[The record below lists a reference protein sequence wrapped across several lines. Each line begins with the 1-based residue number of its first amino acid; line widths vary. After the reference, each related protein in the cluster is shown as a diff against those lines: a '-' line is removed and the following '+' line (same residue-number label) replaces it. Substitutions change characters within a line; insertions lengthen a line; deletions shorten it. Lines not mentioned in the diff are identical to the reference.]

1 MAGHGGGKDIVSMA
15 GFVNGAILRVS
26 VGETDKVDGEPVYE
40 RILAEA
46 KKAGLMGAAVFRGI
60 ESFGQ
65 DGKTHTA
72 KILRLSEDL
81 PLVVEIADEQSKIEA
96 FMAVVVD
103 LVERSGGG
111 GLITTHQAMLRRVDS
126 KK

>member
-1 MAGHGGGKDIVSMA
+1 MSIG

-26 VGETDKVDGEPVYE
+26 VGEADKVDGVPVYE
-40 RILAEA
+40 RILVEA

-65 DGKTHTA
+65 DGKVHTA
-72 KILRLSEDL
+72 RILRLSEDL
-81 PLVVEIADEQSKIEA
+81 PLVVEIADEQAKIEA

-103 LVERSGGG
+103 LIERSGGG
-111 GLITTHQAMLRRVDS
+111 GLISTHQAMLRRVPS

>member
-1 MAGHGGGKDIVSMA
+1 MT
-15 GFVNGAILRVS
+15 GFVNGMILRVS
-26 VGETDKVDGEPVYE
+26 VGETDKVDGVSVYE
-40 RILAEA
+40 RILVEA
-46 KKAGLMGAAVFRGI
+46 KKTGLMGAAVFRGI

-65 DGKTHTA
+65 DGKVHTA

-81 PLVVEIADEQSKIEA
+81 PLVVEIADEQAKIEA
-96 FMAVVVD
+96 FISIVVD

-111 GLITTHQAMLRRVDS
+111 GLITTHQAMLRRVPS

>member
-1 MAGHGGGKDIVSMA
+1 MSMA
-15 GFVNGAILRVS
+15 GFVSGALLRVN
-26 VGETDKVDGEPVYE
+26 VGEADRVDGGPVYE
-40 RILAEA
+40 RILNEA
-46 KKAGLMGAAVFRGI
+46 KKAGLMGASVFRGI

-81 PLVVEIADEQSKIEA
+81 PLVVEIADEQGKIEA
-96 FMAVVVD
+96 FTPVVVD
-103 LVERSGGG
+103 LIERSGGG
-111 GLITTHQAMLRRVDS
+111 GLITTHQAILRRVDA

>member
-1 MAGHGGGKDIVSMA
+1 MSMA
-15 GFVNGAILRVS
+15 GFMNGMILRVN
-26 VGETDKVDGEPVYE
+26 VGEADNVDSMPVYE
-40 RILAEA
+40 RILVEA

-72 KILRLSEDL
+72 RILRLSEDL
-81 PLVVEIADEQSKIEA
+81 PLVVEIADEQAKIED
-96 FMAVVVD
+96 FLPVVTD
-103 LVERSGGG
+103 LIERSGGG
-111 GLITTHQAMLRRVDS
+111 GLISTHQAMLRRIPS

>member
-1 MAGHGGGKDIVSMA
+1 MSMA
-15 GFVNGAILRVS
+15 GFVNGMILRVS
-26 VGETDKVDGEPVYE
+26 IGEADKVDGVPVYE
-40 RILAEA
+40 RILAAA

-81 PLVVEIADEQSKIEA
+81 PLVVEMADEQSKIEA

>member
-1 MAGHGGGKDIVSMA
+1 MSLT
-15 GFVNGAILRVS
+15 GFANGMILRVS
-26 VGETDKVDGEPVYE
+26 VGETDRVDGVSVYE
-40 RILAEA
+40 RILVEA

-72 KILRLSEDL
+72 RILRLSEDL

-111 GLITTHQAMLRRVDS
+111 GLITTHPAMLRRVPS
-126 KK
+126 QK

>member
-1 MAGHGGGKDIVSMA
+1 MSIG

-26 VGETDKVDGEPVYE
+26 VGEADKVDGVPVYE
-40 RILAEA
+40 RILVEA
-46 KKAGLMGAAVFRGI
+46 KKASLMGAAVFRGI

-65 DGKTHTA
+65 DGKVHTA
-72 KILRLSEDL
+72 RILRLSEDL
-81 PLVVEIADEQSKIEA
+81 PLVVEIADEQAKIEA
-96 FMAVVVD
+96 FMAVVAD
-103 LVERSGGG
+103 LIERSGGG

>member
-1 MAGHGGGKDIVSMA
+1 MSAG

-26 VGETDKVDGEPVYE
+26 VGEADRVDGTPVYE
-40 RILAEA
+40 RILLEA
-46 KKAGLMGAAVFRGI
+46 KKAGLMGAAVYRGI

-72 KILRLSEDL
+72 RILRLSEDL
-81 PLVVEIADEQSKIEA
+81 PLVVEIADEQAKIES
-96 FMAVVVD
+96 FMPVVVD
-103 LVERSGGG
+103 LIERSGGG
-111 GLITTHQAMLRRVDS
+111 GLITTHQAMLRQVPS